1 MVTTKAVLGAIVTR
15 VPAITDLDDDPVALL
30 HTGDRVEL
38 DATAGV
44 VELLARTE
52 EDR

>member
-1 MVTTKAVLGAIVTR
+1 MALGAVVTR
-15 VPAITDLDDDPVALL
+15 VPTVTDLDADPVAVLR
-30 HTGDRVEL
+30 TGDRVRL